1 MKLSQPIQIIAIIG
15 SLFLAGCV
23 TTKSETGKVVTI
35 KPTREQMVA
44 YAKTIVCKSF
54 DPISYSQKMDT
65 TITVEQIRKFNAAL
79 AAYGCTIK
87 K

>member
-1 MKLSQPIQIIAIIG
+1 MTPSQTIRTIAITL

-23 TTKSETGKVVTI
+23 TTKSQTGEIVTI
-35 KPTREQMVA
+35 KPTRAQMIA
-44 YAKTIVCKSF
+44 YASTIVCKSF
-54 DPISYSQKMDT
+54 DPFSYSKSMDT

-79 AAYGCTIK
+79 AAYGCTK

>member
-1 MKLSQPIQIIAIIG
+1 MPIRIIAIAG
-15 SLFLAGCV
+15 LSLLLAGCV
-23 TTKSETGKVVTI
+23 TTTSKTGEVVSI
-35 KPTREQMVA
+35 KPTRAQMTA

-54 DPISYSQKMDT
+54 DPISYSKKMDT

-79 AAYGCTIK
+79 AAYGCVVVK